1 MTPFG
6 KRPVRNKRLT
16 AIAGAYALL
25 LLHLPA
31 LAEEKSVNPLTPE
44 QVQSLGSAISTIV
57 DGRTF
62 SVDTG
67 KEGKPAGGKD
77 VVRFAD
83 GLMSTALCIRF
94 GFKPAPYTVRAEG
107 TKIHFRSEMI
117 SETQGKLVFTG
128 HIEGDRLVAKAEW
141 EQVRWYWTVNI
152 VLWHDGKQVEFSD
165 DLPVFIN

>member
-1 MTPFG
+1 MA
-6 KRPVRNKRLT
+6 V
-16 AIAGAYALL
+16 IAGWCGLL
-25 LLHLPA
+25 FLYQEA
-31 LAEEKSVNPLTPE
+31 LAQNASLSPLATDA
-44 QVQSLGSAISTIV
+44 VQSLGTAISATV
-57 DGRTF
+57 DGRTY

-94 GFKPAPYTVRAEG
+94 GFKPAPYTVRVEG
-107 TKIHFRSEMI
+107 SKVHFRSEMI
-117 SETQGKLVFTG
+117 SETQGKLVFNG

-141 EQVRWYWTVNI
+141 AQERWYWTVNI

>member
-1 MTPFG
+1 LRKAT
-6 KRPVRNKRLT
+6 V
-16 AIAGAYALL
+16 IALL
-25 LLHLPA
+25 SALGLLILHLPLPA
-31 LAEEKSVNPLTPE
+31 QERPVNPLTPE
-44 QVQSLGSAISTIV
+44 QVKSLGSAISTIV
-57 DGRTF
+57 DGRTY

-67 KEGKPAGGKD
+67 KDGKPSGGKD

-94 GFKPAPYTVRAEG
+94 GFKPAPYTVRVEG
-107 TKIHFRSEMI
+107 SKIHFRSEMI
-117 SETQGKLVFTG
+117 SETQGKLVFNG

-141 EQVRWYWTVNI
+141 AQVRWYWTVDI

>member
-1 MTPFG
+1 LSNW
-6 KRPVRNKRLT
+6 RISVVS
-16 AIAGAYALL
+16 GAWGLL
-25 LLHLPA
+25 LLHQLS
-31 LAEEKSVNPLTPE
+31 LAQSTSLTPLAPE
-44 QVQSLGSAISTIV
+44 EAQSLGNAISTIV
-57 DGRTF
+57 EGRTF

-77 VVRFAD
+77 VVRFSD

-94 GFKPAPYTVRAEG
+94 GFKPAPYTVRVDG
-107 TKIHFRSEMI
+107 SQVHFRSEMI

>member
-1 MTPFG
+1 MSP
-6 KRPVRNKRLT
+6 LT
-16 AIAGAYALL
+16 A
-25 LLHLPA
+25 
-31 LAEEKSVNPLTPE
+31 E
-44 QVQSLGSAISTIV
+44 QVKSLGSAISATV

-94 GFKPAPYTVRAEG
+94 GFKPAPYTVRVEG
-107 TKIHFRSEMI
+107 SKIHFHSEMI

>member
-1 MTPFG
+1 M
-6 KRPVRNKRLT
+6 RNATIFVL
-16 AIAGAYALL
+16 ASACGFLI
-25 LLHLPA
+25 LHPPA
-31 LAEEKSVNPLTPE
+31 LAQELSLTPLTAE
-44 QVQSLGSAISTIV
+44 QAKSLGTSISTLV

-77 VVRFAD
+77 VVRFTD

-94 GFKPAPYTVRAEG
+94 GFKPAPYTVRVEG
-107 TKIHFRSEMI
+107 SKVHFHSEMI

-152 VLWHDGKQVEFSD
+152 VLWHDGKQVAFSD

>member
-1 MTPFG
+1 M
-6 KRPVRNKRLT
+6 
-16 AIAGAYALL
+16 AIIAGACGLL
-25 LLHLPA
+25 FLYQEA
-31 LAEEKSVNPLTPE
+31 LAQNGSLSPLAPDA
-44 QVQSLGSAISTIV
+44 VQSLGTAISATV
-57 DGRTF
+57 DGRTY

-94 GFKPAPYTVRAEG
+94 GFKPAPYTIRVEG
-107 TKIHFRSEMI
+107 SKVHFRSEMI
-117 SETQGKLVFTG
+117 SETQGKLVFDG

-141 EQVRWYWTVNI
+141 AQVRWYWTVNI